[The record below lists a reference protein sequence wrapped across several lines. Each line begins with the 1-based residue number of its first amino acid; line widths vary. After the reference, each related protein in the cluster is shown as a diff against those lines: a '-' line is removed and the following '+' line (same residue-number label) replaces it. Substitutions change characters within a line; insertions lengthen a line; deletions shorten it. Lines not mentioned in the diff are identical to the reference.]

1 MALRR
6 KVMVYL
12 YRHAPTLQV
21 LLLKRVKTDKGDWHP
36 VTGNVEPH
44 EHVRNAA
51 AREVAEETG
60 LGADPEP
67 LGLTFTYEHK
77 GKRFHE
83 TAYAARAAPDDE
95 VELSEEHAEHAW
107 LAPAEARERLSW
119 PEQQKALDLL
129 AQRYGKA

>member
-6 KVMVYL
+6 KVMVFV
-12 YRHAPTLQV
+12 YRNEPTLQV

-44 EHVRNAA
+44 EQVRNAA
-51 AREVAEETG
+51 MREAMEETG
-60 LGADPEP
+60 LDVEPEP

-95 VELSEEHAEHAW
+95 VELSEEHTAHEW
-107 LAPAEARERLSW
+107 LAPPEARGKLHW

-129 AQRYGKA
+129 VERYG

>member
-6 KVMVYL
+6 KVMVFL
-12 YRHAPTLQV
+12 YRSAPALQV
-21 LLLKRVKTDKGDWHP
+21 LLLKRAKADKGDWHP

-51 AREVAEETG
+51 VREVAEETG
-60 LGADPEP
+60 LAVEPEP

-77 GKRFHE
+77 GRRFHE

-95 VELSEEHAEHAW
+95 VTLSEEHTDHRW
-107 LAPAEARERLSW
+107 LAPDEARAQLSW

-129 AQRYGKA
+129 AQRYGPR